1 MRYSRLLIGLALIIL
16 ALWVIVGEQMSG
28 ASANAVVNAPIST
41 VRAPVTGKITLRDRP
56 LGSAINRQE
65 EMGSVVGTMVD
76 DVRLNDL
83 IMEQAFAAAEIEH
96 ARARL
101 AALESQIEGLS
112 ERRDVFQRKRLEEL
126 TTLLSHARTRLQLLQ
141 DTAPDDGPET
151 VLSGQGQPA
160 SEGTSRV
167 AGIAVDLAQ
176 ERIDELEIA
185 LNAATSGVFLGDGF
199 NDAPYSEQYR
209 TTLFTEQD
217 RLTADMALA
226 EARLAAIA
234 ARIGRERLRQNLL
247 GAAAM
252 ESTVNGQLWDVL
264 AADGENAGRTRP
276 FAWSGRPPHCG
287 RPAGGACRDR
297 PRLDH
302 PADGGCGRL
311 VAFCLLRPLFP
322 HGRAAANGI
331 SAYLAHGRCE
341 APVARGQ
348 AVVGRRGRADRLWF
362 RQHLQH
368 RLQPPCRNA
377 AGTVHAGDGG
387 RREVD
392 WAISNHMKQHL
403 ALRALRLPSSCCH
416 QHLQNQGVATTG

>member
-41 VRAPVTGKITLRDRP
+41 VRAPVAGKITLRDRP

-83 IMEQAFAAAEIEH
+83 IMEQAFAAADIEH

-101 AALESQIEGLS
+101 AALGSQIKGLS
-112 ERRDVFQRKRLEEL
+112 ERRDVFHEKRAEEL
-126 TTLLSHARTRLQLLQ
+126 AARLSHARTRLQVLQ
-141 DTAPDDGPET
+141 DAAPDGGPDT
-151 VLSGQGQPA
+151 VLSGQGQPE
-160 SEGTSRV
+160 SEGTPRV

-176 ERIDELEIA
+176 ERVDELEIA
-185 LNAATSGVFLGDGF
+185 LTAATSGVFLGDGF

-209 TTLFTEQD
+209 TTLVTEQD

-252 ESTVNGQLWDVL
+252 ESTVNGQLWDVQ
-264 AADGENAGRTRP
+264 AADGEIVERGQDVLRLADCDRAIVTLSVSENIYNRLKIGDAATFRLSEGGRVLAGTITRM
-276 FAWSGRPPHCG
+276 AGSGAATVYQNLAVAPSQRHLERFDVALLVPDLRNVADLRCSIGQTG
-287 RPAGGACRDR
+287 R
-297 PRLDH
+297 
-302 PADGGCGRL
+302 
-311 VAFCLLRPLFP
+311 AFFEPRPLDW
-322 HGRAAANGI
+322 
-331 SAYLAHGRCE
+331 L
-341 APVARGQ
+341 RGM
-348 AVVGRRGRADRLWF
+348 W
-362 RQHLQH
+362 
-368 RLQPPCRNA
+368 N
-377 AGTVHAGDGG
+377 
-387 RREVD
+387 
-392 WAISNHMKQHL
+392 
-403 ALRALRLPSSCCH
+403 
-416 QHLQNQGVATTG
+416 

>member
-264 AADGENAGRTRP
+264 AADGEIVERGQDVLRLADCDRAIVTLSVSENIYNRLKIGDAATFRLSEGGRVLAGTITRMAGSGAATVYQNLAVAPSQRHLERFDVALLVPDLRNVADLRCSIGQTGRAFFETRP
-276 FAWSGRPPHCG
+276 
-287 RPAGGACRDR
+287 
-297 PRLDH
+297 LDW
-302 PADGGCGRL
+302 
-311 VAFCLLRPLFP
+311 LR
-322 HGRAAANGI
+322 GMWN
-331 SAYLAHGRCE
+331 
-341 APVARGQ
+341 
-348 AVVGRRGRADRLWF
+348 
-362 RQHLQH
+362 
-368 RLQPPCRNA
+368 
-377 AGTVHAGDGG
+377 
-387 RREVD
+387 
-392 WAISNHMKQHL
+392 
-403 ALRALRLPSSCCH
+403 
-416 QHLQNQGVATTG
+416 